1 MKITRYNEAET
12 YEAPLHFDMRG
23 FRLQGFADDG
33 PSFAWTGMS
42 HFLPGGG
49 CEMASGD
56 LEKIYVV
63 LSGEVTIELGTGE
76 THVLNRYDSCFI
88 PDGESRAIRNDT
100 NEVATMLVIMP
111 YPEKK

>member
-1 MKITRYNEAET
+1 MKITRYNDAKP
-12 YEAPLHFDMRG
+12 YEAPKHFDMRG
-23 FRLQGFADDG
+23 LRLQGFSDDG

-49 CEMASGD
+49 CDMDAGP

-63 LSGEVTIELGTGE
+63 LSGEVTIELGNGE
-76 THVLNRYDSCFI
+76 IHVLKRNDSCFI
-88 PDGESRAIRNDT
+88 PSGESRAIRNEGND
-100 NEVATMLVIMP
+100 VATMIVVMP